1 MRFSDEQIAAAKKL
15 LHLCQQ
21 SGRMVATAES
31 CTGGSLAALLTEL
44 PGSSAML
51 ERGFITYANEA
62 KIEMLGVPA
71 EFIAMHGAVSAEV
84 AAAMAKGALDHSRA
98 DVSVSITGIA
108 GPGGGTTEKPVG
120 TVFMAGA
127 TRNSAPFVERHLFEG
142 DRNTVRTASVSAAL
156 QILERLV

>member
-1 MRFSDEQIAAAKKL
+1 MRFSDEQTAVAREL
-15 LHLCQQ
+15 LARCEAT
-21 SGRMVATAES
+21 GKMIATAES
-31 CTGGSLAALLTEL
+31 CTGGSLSALLTEL

-51 ERGFITYANEA
+51 ERGFVTYANEA
-62 KIEMLGVPA
+62 KTEMLGVPA

-127 TRNSAPFVERHLFEG
+127 TRNSAPFVERHQFDG
-142 DRNTVRTASVSAAL
+142 DREAVRTASVSAAL
-156 QILERLV
+156 QILQRLV